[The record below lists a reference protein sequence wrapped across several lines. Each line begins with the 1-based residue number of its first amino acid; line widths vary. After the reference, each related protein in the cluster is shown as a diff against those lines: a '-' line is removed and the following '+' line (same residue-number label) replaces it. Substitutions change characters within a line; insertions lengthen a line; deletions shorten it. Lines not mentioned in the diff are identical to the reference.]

1 MGFTCPSVGCVYSR
15 STWSNRQLKEDGLS
29 FSMRC
34 PGAMCGALLV
44 KEVPKPSSG
53 CATAVAPVVSPVVSQ
68 TTAAIGG
75 AVNSA
80 PRAYFRRSEAEV
92 VVEVGSPALLSFVY
106 PPVVGRP
113 RFVGSDFDESLLARR
128 PCAGGIS
135 CVPAGW
141 AKPRQSSR
149 TAPSKVLPSWVSEAR
164 RLLKAALSGSKAFGP
179 AYCRAHL
186 REVQIRWALSLL
198 LKAAPPTIAFG
209 RQMKESFLRLKSRI
223 DAARSKKQAKR
234 SARRQE
240 ACKKIRMARF
250 QANGLAQLERAQA
263 RQSGAGI
270 YRATVCAKRV
280 EDPTKVRF
288 KRKRAIKAP
297 IPPPAPVQEFPE
309 GLVTPTFWESS
320 GLLASAEPRC
330 SSGFKVDTD
339 VHTMPLFERHEFQV
353 GPKFGFRS
361 LGVSKPRLPQSP
373 LEALNILWESNLFE
387 DGELEVM
394 GDLIG
399 KGLQHPQAFMD
410 AAVLVS
416 YYGQEQMVD
425 DFHHVFADDLP
436 QEVRA
441 AFAADVA
448 GINYNDVLAC
458 GISDFVS
465 GMRASLSK
473 WITNPVT
480 EKASKWC
487 STVIDTVRGLF
498 DKFLGPYKK
507 IVDGLSYI
515 ESLWGKC
522 KKWAQNV
529 LQEGSRVFSIMWE
542 THCVSFVIIIACACT
557 ILIENVLKTLGIVPF
572 VGTLTGFVLS
582 AALGILG
589 CGCILAKSE
598 DFALVSG
605 AIKCFLGALLCPPNM
620 EELDLNAPLIRE
632 EIPAMSWAG
641 VDRVL
646 GALSAVG
653 TGLCGFKADSII
665 YWGRFAQSFDS
676 MRRGKDAL
684 CSMAAWMFDQ
694 LGQVYNRVTGKET
707 AFFHELSSLVSIDVQ
722 GWLRD
727 SARVMRESVV
737 FAKTD
742 GVAFHTVERLL
753 CDGEV
758 IQNTASADQRHHS
771 MQFGQILN
779 ERMRELKRLRNDMA
793 HAGTFEGRRVVPF
806 WLYIYGPAGC
816 GKTTSMHAFS
826 QSLLQAFEYPSD
838 SLCSKNPNEE
848 FWSMYRRQAL
858 VQVDDMGASSESKLQ
873 QEMIPIVSSCVYNP
887 AMAVAEEKTTLF
899 DSRFIVTT
907 SNFFTAG
914 TDAKIADLDAFN
926 RRRKVVLK
934 TRGKPG
940 VEFNSAD
947 PTAAAQFMVVCGR
960 PDDGKRVVPIWT
972 KSGPVPDTEE
982 GYWMDYK
989 DAQAYCVEQ
998 ARIHHNNED
1007 IEQQQYL
1014 MSVNKARHLYQVCE
1028 NYISEVKDDVMEFIP
1043 GDKLAAMNLT
1053 QKGRFL
1059 FSCVDGRVY
1068 SYGADKCAHDEGP
1081 CDPTLSLEQVCIDKL
1096 AVTIQKDMGNGP
1108 KSPTA
1113 GIFLRSMVSGECA
1126 VESVDSLNKSASKE
1140 HVMFFKTLPLADRV
1154 YLRLVQKKI
1163 LQISLSGDPLGV
1175 RSYNCLLEGFTKS
1188 YAYVKENGGRLLLI
1202 LTSCILLAI
1211 ACYTFFNGLATIIG
1225 GTSVAAGAAAMMNI
1239 EACASTSIYSSE
1251 YGSKM
1256 HRRNMPHRSREI
1268 PAMSSTGDHNFAEWQ
1283 LCGLLETSHSDM
1295 PAVHV
1300 NLIPGNRIALTKH
1313 QAKSIPEGSSVGLSF
1328 PGSNFRTFQW
1338 RYSAVVEHENSE
1350 ICFYFDSRIPSLSKQ
1365 SIAMYS
1371 DADLD
1376 ALSVKYMATRTLH
1389 FGIDSR
1395 TQEVTKRHWDA
1406 DASVIFTPKTIV
1418 STINGVIYRQE
1429 IPSSITYK
1437 RNSVKH
1443 DCGALVFT
1451 TIKGKSKVIGML
1463 VGSLAGVTYV
1473 CKFPDVQPDVYAC
1486 VGEVRGYNLEPGVS
1500 HAGYQKIGWVS
1511 KRHEPHNSSKTE
1523 FVPIPEKYHME
1534 NVPCKIPAVLSA
1546 KDDRL
1551 VDRPNCAGYDPYKD
1565 GMEKF
1570 KTPMAEI
1577 DEDLLQTVC
1586 DEITQEFVDAGVRG
1600 RMVSMREA
1608 INGHTKLHPITPF
1621 YVKSA
1626 TTVELNDMRA
1636 GCDTEVWTPE
1646 GEDVAEFEY
1655 PLVVRDESQG
1665 KSKCFCDFFCD
1676 GKEFEG
1682 CGTDAISLYMKSRSP
1697 CCQELFFDPLDLS
1710 TSEGYPLIMDRPG
1723 GAKGKERFFEGGEG
1737 QKWLIPDCPLDV
1749 MIRDGIEETKR
1760 GTPTIIIKESAKDE
1774 LLKESKVLPE
1784 VGKPGTRL
1792 FSICPSWYNIVVRQQ
1807 FVYLAES
1814 VRRQRRS
1821 LSSQVGIVVGSR
1833 EWDDLAARLRSKKND
1848 KMYCCDYSKFDGLMT
1863 PQVMHAICGIYNR
1876 MYTGKDGM
1884 GQFRTNLLMGLCN
1897 RISICGSQVFRVEA
1911 GIPSGFALTVD
1922 INSIFNEILVRC
1934 AYRSLVPEVERPF
1947 FSRRVV
1953 LVTYGDDN
1961 VLGIHPDVETWF
1973 NGNAIKQY
1981 MLEEMSIRI
1990 TDGADK
1996 LSPTIEARPLE
2007 QCEFLKRTWVLDK
2020 QYGLYRAPLVE
2031 ASIFSCLR
2039 YVRQQNY
2046 DWQMPL
2052 LQNVQG
2058 SLYEAS
2064 LHGRE
2069 MHEKIFRHFKHHFP
2083 KWVEDHELD
2092 SYEQCR
2098 TRFIAAK
2105 NGDFNFHP
2113 ASAQLGHVYSQQP
2126 EVQELSS
2133 GQNPKRIYKLCDRI
2147 IICAGSHSEPDCFY
2161 VDVRSKA
2168 RVFTK
2173 NGHHVPPVFGSGSGQ
2188 LGSVKWATKF
2198 RSSSALSCRDDI
2210 VERYKS
2216 GENVYFRDNG
2226 ELLNAWLAAINFA
2239 WSVNA
2244 DGLDGL
2250 LQVYRKVG
2258 PTHVDDLSY
2267 YFEGGIKGYK
2277 APPNVKVYGADI
2289 PTLSRLCPETVFE
2302 AKLVPKR
2309 SANLNARA
2317 EVQRFLGCSGESLVY
2332 ECRDSSKVCF
2342 GLKCRKDCVGHISS
2356 VDVVRASPHNL
2367 KAAKADVFRRGCFSL
2382 IE

>member
-1 MGFTCPSVGCVYSR
+1 MGWTCPSLGCIYSR
-15 STWSNRQLKEDGLS
+15 SSWSNRELKEEGLAS
-29 FSMRC
+29 SGRC

-44 KEVPKPSSG
+44 KELPKALSG
-53 CATAVAPVVSPVVSQ
+53 CATTVAPVVSPAVSQ
-68 TTAAIGG
+68 TAAAIGG

-80 PRAYFRRSEAEV
+80 PMGYFRKSEAEV
-92 VVEVGSPALLSFVY
+92 VVQVGEPILLNFVY
-106 PPVVGRP
+106 PPIVGCP
-113 RFVGSDFDESLLARR
+113 RFAGSGFDESLLTRR
-128 PCAGGIS
+128 PDAGGVSSIPS
-135 CVPAGW
+135 GWYKSRQPSRAG
-141 AKPRQSSR
+141 AHK
-149 TAPSKVLPSWVSEAR
+149 ALPLWVEEAR
-164 RLLKAALSGSKAFGP
+164 HLLKGALSGSKAFGP
-179 AYCRAHL
+179 TYCRAHL
-186 REVQIRWALSLL
+186 REAQIRWAYSLL
-198 LKAAPPTIAFG
+198 RKAAPPTVEFG
-209 RQMKESFLRLKSRI
+209 RQMKVSYLRLKSRI
-223 DAARSKKQAKR
+223 DAAREKKQAKR

-270 YRATVCAKRV
+270 YRAVISTKRV
-280 EDPTKVRF
+280 EDPISVRF
-288 KRKRAIKAP
+288 KRKRATKAP
-297 IPPPAPVQEFPE
+297 VPLPAIVQEFPE
-309 GLVTPTFWESS
+309 GLVGPSFWETS

-330 SSGFKVDTD
+330 SSGIHVDTD
-339 VHTMPLFERHEFQV
+339 VHTMPLLERHEFQV
-353 GPKFGFRS
+353 GPKLGFRG
-361 LGVSKPRLPQSP
+361 LGVAKPQVPRSP

-387 DGELEVM
+387 DWELEAM
-394 GDLIG
+394 QGLIER
-399 KGLQHPQAFMD
+399 GLQHPQAFID
-410 AAVLVS
+410 AAVLTS

-425 DFHHVFADDLP
+425 DFHHVLADDLP
-436 QEVRA
+436 VEVSA
-441 AFAADVA
+441 ALAADVA
-448 GINYNDVLAC
+448 GINYDDVLAC

-465 GMRASLSK
+465 GMRASLTS
-473 WITNPVT
+473 WITNPVL
-480 EKASKWC
+480 EKSKKWC
-487 STVIDTVRGLF
+487 DTIINTVRGLF

-515 ESLWGKC
+515 ESLWAKC

-557 ILIENVLKTLGIVPF
+557 ILIENVLKALGIVPF

-653 TGLCGFKADSII
+653 TGLCGFKADSVI

-727 SARVMRESVV
+727 SAKVMRESIT

-742 GVAFHTVERLL
+742 GVAFYTVERLL

-806 WLYIYGPAGC
+806 WLYIFGPAGC
-816 GKTTSMHAFS
+816 GKTTTMHEFS
-826 QSLLQAFEYPSD
+826 QALLQAFEYPSD

-848 FWSMYRRQAL
+848 FWSLYRRQAL
-858 VQVDDMGASSESKLQ
+858 VQIDDMGAASDSKLQ
-873 QEMIPIVSSCVYNP
+873 QEMIPIVSSCLYNP

-899 DSRFIVTT
+899 DSKFIVST

-926 RRRKVVLK
+926 RRRRVTIR
-934 TRGKPG
+934 TRAKEG
-940 VEFNSAD
+940 VEFSPNN
-947 PTAAAQFMVVCGR
+947 PTAAAEFMVVDSR
-960 PDDGKRVVPIWT
+960 PSDTKQIKPVWT

-982 GYWMDYK
+982 AYWMSYQE
-989 DAQAYCVEQ
+989 AQAYVIEQ

-1014 MSVNKARHLYQVCE
+1014 MSRCKARHLYQVCE
-1028 NYISEVKDDVMEFIP
+1028 NYIDDVKDTVMEFVP
-1043 GDKLAAMNLT
+1043 GDKLAAMNLE

-1059 FSCVDGRVY
+1059 FSCVDGIVY
-1068 SYGADKCAHDEGP
+1068 SYGADKKAHIEGP
-1081 CDPTLSLEQVCIDKL
+1081 CDKTLSLEQICIDKL
-1096 AVTIQKDMGNGP
+1096 SVTIQKEMGNGP

-1126 VESVDSLNKSASKE
+1126 VESVDSLNKSASKD

-1163 LQISLSGDPLGV
+1163 LQISLCGDPLGV
-1175 RSYNCLLEGFTKS
+1175 RSYNCLLEGFSQS

-1239 EACASTSIYSSE
+1239 EACSSTSIYSSE

-1268 PAMSSTGDHNFAEWQ
+1268 PAMSSTGDSNFAEWQ

-1313 QAKSIPEGSSVGLSF
+1313 QAKSIPEGSTVGLSF

-1338 RYSAVVEHENSE
+1338 RYSAVTEHEQSE
-1350 ICFYFDSRIPSLSKQ
+1350 ICFYFDSRIPSISKQ

-1371 DADLD
+1371 DSDLD
-1376 ALSVKYMATRTLH
+1376 AMSVKYMETRTLH
-1389 FGIDSR
+1389 FGLDQK
-1395 TQEVTKRHWDA
+1395 TQDITKRHWDA

-1418 STINGVIYRQE
+1418 STINGVMYRQD
-1429 IPSSITYK
+1429 IPTSITYK

-1463 VGSLAGVTYV
+1463 VGSLGGVTYV
-1473 CKFPDVQPDVYAC
+1473 CKFPDVQPEVYAC
-1486 VGEVRGYNLEPGVS
+1486 VGEVRGYNLEPGLS
-1500 HAGYQKIGWVS
+1500 SAGYQKIGWVS
-1511 KRHEPHNSSKTE
+1511 KRYEPHNSTKTE

-1534 NVPCKIPAVLSA
+1534 DVPCKVPAVLSP
-1546 KDDRL
+1546 KDERL
-1551 VDRPNCAGYDPYKD
+1551 SERPNCAGYDPYKE
-1565 GMEKF
+1565 GMAKF
-1570 KTPMAEI
+1570 KTPMAEV
-1577 DEDLLQTVC
+1577 DENLLAVVC
-1586 DEITQEFVDAGVRG
+1586 DEITQEFIDAGVRG
-1600 RMVSMREA
+1600 RMVSMSEA

-1621 YVKSA
+1621 FLKNA
-1626 TTVELNDMRA
+1626 TTADLNSLRQI
-1636 GCDTEVWTPE
+1636 CDTEVWTPE
-1646 GEDVAEFEY
+1646 SDDIAEFEY
-1655 PLVVRDESQG
+1655 PLVVRGESLQS
-1665 KSKCFCDFFCD
+1665 KSYCDFFCP
-1676 GKEFEG
+1676 GQCFEG
-1682 CGTDAISLYMKSRSP
+1682 HGVDAIGQHMKGRTS
-1697 CCQELFFDPLDLS
+1697 CCEELFFDSLDLT
-1710 TSEGYPLIMDRPG
+1710 TSEGYPLILDRPN

-1737 QKWLIPDCPLDV
+1737 QKWLIPGCPLDQ
-1749 MIRDGIEETKR
+1749 MIKDGIEETKR

-1774 LLKESKVLPE
+1774 LLKENKVLPE
-1784 VGKPGTRL
+1784 TGMPGTRL

-1814 VRRQRRS
+1814 VRRHRRS

-1863 PQVMHAICGIYNR
+1863 PQLMYAICGIYNR

-1884 GQFRTNLLMGLCN
+1884 GQFRTNLLMGLSN
-1897 RISICGSQVFRVEA
+1897 RISICGSQVYRVEA

-1934 AYRSLVPEVERPF
+1934 AYRSLVPEIERPF

-1961 VLGIHPDVETWF
+1961 VLGVHPDVETWF
-1973 NGNAIKQY
+1973 NGNAIKKY
-1981 MLEEMSIRI
+1981 MADEMSIRI

-2031 ASIFSCLR
+2031 ASIYSCLR

-2083 KWVEDHELD
+2083 KWVEEHELD

-2098 TRFIAAK
+2098 TRFISAK

-2126 EVQELSS
+2126 EIQELSQ
-2133 GQNPKRIYKLCDRI
+2133 GQNPKRQFKLCDRI
-2147 IICAGSHSEPDCFY
+2147 IVCAGSHNEPECFY

-2173 NGHHVPPVFGSGSGQ
+2173 NGHHVPPVFGAGSGQ

-2198 RSSSALSCRDDI
+2198 RSSSALSCRDSI
-2210 VERYKS
+2210 VGRYKS

-2250 LQVYRKVG
+2250 LQSYRSQG
-2258 PTHVDDLSY
+2258 PTHVDDLAY
-2267 YFEGGIKGYK
+2267 YFEGGIKGFK
-2277 APPNVKVYGADI
+2277 APPNVKVFGADI
-2289 PTLSRLCPETVFE
+2289 PTLSRICPETVFE

-2317 EVQRFLGCSGESLVY
+2317 EVQRFLGVSREPTVY

-2342 GLKCRKDCVGHISS
+2342 GLKCKVDCTGHIST
-2356 VDVVRASPHNL
+2356 VDVVRASPSNL
-2367 KAAKADVFRRGCFSL
+2367 KAAKVDVFRRGCLS
-2382 IE
+2382 IVE